1 MNNNET
7 KVNGITEG
15 VIWKQIL
22 LFFFPI
28 MFGTLFMTLYN
39 TVDAIIV
46 GQLLGKEALAAVS
59 GGTTILVNLI
69 IGFFTGVTSGATVI
83 ISQFYGAKDDEKVS
97 KSIHT
102 AIGLSIIFGIAISVG
117 GYLLTEPLL
126 KLIDTPQDVIPL
138 AIDYLHVYFGGA
150 LVLIVYNMASG
161 IYRAFGDS
169 KHPLWFLIAGAFVN
183 IFLDILFIAVFKRGV
198 RGAAEATVISQV
210 VSAFLTLLFLCL
222 RKDSCKYYLR
232 RSLDIDASMLKRM
245 LEIGL
250 PGGIQSIMYNI
261 SNMIIQT
268 NVNHF
273 GTDTAAAWA
282 SYNKLDSIFWMI
294 INAFGIAA
302 TTFVG
307 QNYGAGKIDRAK
319 KGVKIS
325 LYMAGSVS
333 VVMTVLYLAFGQYA
347 FRLFTS
353 DEEVIAI
360 GMRILRTIAP
370 VFILYIPIE
379 ILSGALRGVGK
390 TLVPTL
396 FTVFGICGLRIVW
409 LSIPFC
415 RASIERVMLSYAIS
429 WGLVSIL
436 FFIYYNSKNV
446 YNEKRAQKS
455 SL

>member
-1 MNNNET
+1 MRERIKAENA
-7 KVNGITEG
+7 ITEG
-15 VIWKQIL
+15 VIWRQIL

-59 GGTTILVNLI
+59 GGTSTMTNLI
-69 IGFFTGVTSGATVI
+69 IGFFTGVASGAAVVV
-83 ISQFYGAKDDEKVS
+83 SQFYGANNEERVS

-102 AIGLSIIFGIAISVG
+102 AIALSIFFGVVISLG

-126 KLIDTPQDVIPL
+126 RLIETPDEVLPL
-138 AIDYLHVYFGGA
+138 AISYLHVYFGGA
-150 LVLIVYNMASG
+150 IFLTVYNMASG

-169 KHPLWFLIAGAFVN
+169 KSPLWFLIIGAVIN
-183 IFLDILFIAVFKRGV
+183 IFLDILFISTFKRGV
-198 RGAAEATVISQV
+198 KGAAEATVISQI
-210 VSAFLTLLFLCL
+210 VSCFLTLFFLMR
-222 RKDSCKYYLR
+222 RKDCCRYYLK
-232 RSLDIDASMLKRM
+232 RSFDVDKVILTRM
-245 LEIGL
+245 LQIGL

-268 NVNHF
+268 NVNRF

-294 INAFGIAA
+294 VNAFGIAA

-319 KGVKIS
+319 KGVRDS
-325 LYMAGSVS
+325 LMMSAIVA
-333 VVMTVLYLAFGQYA
+333 VLMTGIYLTLGKYA
-347 FRLFTS
+347 FMLFTN
-353 DEEVIAI
+353 DAEVISI
-360 GMRILRTIAP
+360 GMRILETIAP

-379 ILSGALRGVGK
+379 IFSGALRGVGK

-396 FTVFGICGLRIVW
+396 FTVFGICGLRIIW
-409 LSIPFC
+409 LSIPWC
-415 RASIERVMLSYAIS
+415 TATIERVMYSYAIS
-429 WGLVSIL
+429 WGLVSLL
-436 FFIYYNSKNV
+436 FFIYYRKADIYSQLT
-446 YNEKRAQKS
+446 QKS

>member
-1 MNNNET
+1 MKERVKKENA
-7 KVNGITEG
+7 ITDG

-59 GGTTILVNLI
+59 GGTSTMTNLI
-69 IGFFTGVTSGATVI
+69 IGFFTGVASGSAVVV
-83 ISQFYGAKDDEKVS
+83 SQFYGAEDEGKVS

-102 AIGLSIIFGIAISVG
+102 AIALSVFFGFVISIG
-117 GYLLTEPLL
+117 GYFMTEPLL
-126 KLIDTPQDVIPL
+126 RLIETPEDVLPL
-138 AIDYLHVYFGGA
+138 AVDYLHVYFAGA
-150 LVLIVYNMASG
+150 LPMIVYNMASG

-169 KHPLWFLIAGAFVN
+169 RSPLYFLIIGAVVN
-183 IFLDILFIAVFKRGV
+183 IFLDILFISEFNRGV
-198 RGAAEATVISQV
+198 RGAAEATVISQII
-210 VSAFLTLLFLCL
+210 SCFLTLLFLTI
-222 RKDSCKYYLR
+222 RKDCCRYYPS
-232 RSLDIDASMLKRM
+232 RSFKCDKIILKKMLT
-245 LEIGL
+245 IGL

-268 NVNHF
+268 NVNRF

-282 SYNKLDSIFWMI
+282 SYNKLDAVFWMI
-294 INAFGIAA
+294 VNAFGIAA

-307 QNYGAGKIDRAK
+307 QNYGAGKIERAK
-319 KGVKIS
+319 KGVKDS
-325 LYMAGSVS
+325 LLMSGVTAAI
-333 VVMTVLYLAFGQYA
+333 MTFLYLNFGKYA
-347 FRLFTS
+347 FMLFTS
-353 DEEVIAI
+353 DEAVIEI

-379 ILSGALRGVGK
+379 IYSGALRGVGR

-396 FTVFGICGLRIVW
+396 FTLFGICGLRIIW
-409 LSIPFC
+409 LSIPAC
-415 RASIERVMLSYAIS
+415 TATIERVMYSYALS
-429 WGLVSIL
+429 WGLVSTL
-436 FFIYYNSKNV
+436 FFVYYKSSDV
-446 YNEKRAQKS
+446 YSERTHLKS

>member
-1 MNNNET
+1 MKNT
-7 KVNGITEG
+7 KTKANGITEG
-15 VIWKQIL
+15 IIWQQIL

-69 IGFFTGVTSGATVI
+69 IGFFTGVSSGATVI

-102 AIGLSIIFGIAISVG
+102 AIGLSIIFGLLISIG
-117 GYLLTEPLL
+117 GFLLTEPLL
-126 KLIDTPQDVIPL
+126 KLIDTPLDVLPL
-138 AIDYLHVYFGGA
+138 ASKYLHVYFSGA

-183 IFLDILFIAVFKRGV
+183 IFLDILFIAIFKRGV

-210 VSAFLTLLFLCL
+210 VSLFLTLLFLCL

-232 RSLDIDASMLKRM
+232 RSLDIDAKMLKRM

-325 LYMAGSVS
+325 LYMAGSVAI
-333 VVMTVLYLAFGQYA
+333 VMTGLYLAFGQYA

-370 VFILYIPIE
+370 VFVLYIPIE

-415 RASIERVMLSYAIS
+415 TTTIERVMLSYAIS

-436 FFIYYNSKNV
+436 FFIYYNAKNV